1 MTKMKEAK
9 QKPSELHPVF
19 LLGDR
24 IEREGVVIINNI
36 TSQPLGGETYI
47 SPYAMVALCLQGTAQ
62 SDYDTIPVE
71 FHAHDMT
78 LLRKGHVLRAK
89 ESSADYHARFIVIS
103 DAFFEKFKHLNIQRY
118 NSHSPYYIQH
128 PSCHLTDEQFQQA
141 SRAFD
146 LLESVSTA
154 DIHYREEL
162 QLNVLNIIIMLHYEF
177 NPIPES
183 SHSEDTSRQLAQH
196 FREAIIEHYRQS
208 REVSFYA
215 RLFNLSPKYFST
227 LIKQETGSSAGE
239 IIDRYLVLQAKSVL
253 QRRRDLT
260 IQQVADQLG
269 FSEQASFS
277 RFFKKQTGLSP
288 TEFRD
293 GK

>member
-162 QLNVLNIIIMLHYEF
+162 ILNVLNIIFMLHYEF
-177 NPIPES
+177 NPY
-183 SHSEDTSRQLAQH
+183 SRGLPPRGHQSATGAALQGS
-196 FREAIIEHYRQS
+196 HYRALPP
-208 REVSFYA
+208 VA
-215 RLFNLSPKYFST
+215 RSKFLCPF
-227 LIKQETGSSAGE
+227 
-239 IIDRYLVLQAKSVL
+239 V
-253 QRRRDLT
+253 
-260 IQQVADQLG
+260 
-269 FSEQASFS
+269 
-277 RFFKKQTGLSP
+277 
-288 TEFRD
+288 
-293 GK
+293 